1 MVHAELHTM
10 RAVLCQ
16 LRAAL
21 QAPAV
26 ATGFLLLA
34 TKWLTVVRLL
44 LGEIPERTDFQ
55 APKLQAPLAPYL
67 ALTAA
72 VRGGDVTAFNRVA
85 EEHAGVFEADR
96 VHHLVSRLRYNV
108 LRSGLRRIS
117 LAYSRISLQ
126 ARRRLLGARA
136 LGCHAWHARGL
147 PALRRWH

>member
-1 MVHAELHTM
+1 M
-10 RAVLCQ
+10 
-16 LRAAL
+16 

-55 APKLQAPLAPYL
+55 AKNLQVPLKPYL

-72 VRGGDVTAFNRVA
+72 VRGGDVSAFNKVA
-85 EEHAGVFEADR
+85 EEHSGVFEADG
-96 VHHLVSRLRYNV
+96 VVHLVSRLRYNV

-126 ARRRLLGARA
+126 VRSSR
-136 LGCHAWHARGL
+136 
-147 PALRRWH
+147 